1 MRRFAPEI
9 QALMERAQ
17 QSVAAAKTLAAEGYS
32 DFAASRAY
40 YAAFYAAKALLLTEE
55 IELTKH
61 SAVIAAIHQ
70 RWVKP
75 GKLPLEQGQA
85 LNWLFELRNIG
96 DYGGPV
102 HISSQQAQQAIESAQ
117 QFLHSA
123 QKLLL
128 EQPE

>member
-1 MRRFAPEI
+1 MKRFGEEI
-9 QALMERAQ
+9 QALIERAQ
-17 QSVAAAKTLAAEGYS
+17 QSVAAARILAAEGYH

-40 YAAFYAAKALLLTEE
+40 YGAFYSAKALLRSEE

-75 GKLPLEQGQA
+75 GKLPPEQGQA
-85 LNWLFELRNIG
+85 LSWLFELRSIG

-102 HISSQQAQQAIESAQ
+102 HISSQHAQQAIEAAQ
-117 QFLHSA
+117 QFLQFA
-123 QKLLL
+123 QRLLL
-128 EQPE
+128 E